1 VYLMGGLIEGGFAAP
16 DAALVYDVRHDI
28 WLSDASNSHY
38 DNSSSSTISNSRNS
52 SRNTSR
58 SGHRRQVQDREES
71 GEASRRAIGLWSPV
85 DHVSKQFRKE
95 DDKYFGE

>member
-1 VYLMGGLIEGGFAAP
+1 MYLMGGLIEGGFAAP